1 MQIQLDQLISQT
13 LEELKKLGMKK
24 STIKSYRYSAYS
36 PIRNYCVQQRT
47 TRYEP
52 ATLDAFLFYQKKR
65 LENKE
70 ISKRH
75 YRRLR
80 RAVLMLQDFYQHG
93 TIQWEHY
100 NTGTQ
105 YQSNDYFSLCLKQF
119 LNAQHISKGT
129 IATLKSSILQ
139 FFCYIERNGHCNFNT
154 LSPMDVKDYL
164 IETAETHQGSM
175 GNVLYALRLF
185 LGYLKENSLIPMD
198 FNPVLNRPAH
208 RKKRILPCFTHE
220 EVEAIL
226 KQIDT
231 GTKEGKR
238 DYAILF
244 LASHTGLRA
253 IDIAN
258 LRLTDLDWGND
269 TIRIVQRKTGRSLVL
284 PLETDTG
291 NAIAEYI
298 LDARPESD
306 SEYVFLRSFAPYKK
320 LSDVG
325 SMGNILEKYR
335 KRATIIRNPF
345 DGKSFHALRRSMGT
359 WMLESGVPLTLI
371 SQVLGHKEQDSTK
384 QYLSMDHERLAAC
397 ALDFQGIPVGGGL
410 FL

>member
-1 MQIQLDQLISQT
+1 
-13 LEELKKLGMKK
+13 
-24 STIKSYRYSAYS
+24 
-36 PIRNYCVQQRT
+36 
-47 TRYEP
+47 
-52 ATLDAFLFYQKKR
+52 
-65 LENKE
+65 
-70 ISKRH
+70 
-75 YRRLR
+75 
-80 RAVLMLQDFYQHG
+80 
-93 TIQWEHY
+93 
-100 NTGTQ
+100 
-105 YQSNDYFSLCLKQF
+105 
-119 LNAQHISKGT
+119 
-129 IATLKSSILQ
+129 
-139 FFCYIERNGHCNFNT
+139 
-154 LSPMDVKDYL
+154 
-164 IETAETHQGSM
+164 
-175 GNVLYALRLF
+175 
-185 LGYLKENSLIPMD
+185 
-198 FNPVLNRPAH
+198 
-208 RKKRILPCFTHE
+208 
-220 EVEAIL
+220 
-226 KQIDT
+226 
-231 GTKEGKR
+231 
-238 DYAILF
+238 
-244 LASHTGLRA
+244 
-253 IDIAN
+253 
-258 LRLTDLDWGND
+258 
-269 TIRIVQRKTGRSLVL
+269 VL